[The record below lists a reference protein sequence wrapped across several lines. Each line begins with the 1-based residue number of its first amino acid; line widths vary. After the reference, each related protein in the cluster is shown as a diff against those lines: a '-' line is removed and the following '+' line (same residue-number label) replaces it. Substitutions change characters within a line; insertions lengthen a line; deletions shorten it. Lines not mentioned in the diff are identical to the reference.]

1 MATGLFSSSSKKHNG
16 AHLQSSIEERIEA
29 LRAELS
35 TLTDELAD
43 RGQDAGKSI
52 RAKAHVARERAQEGV
67 EDLLETSEA
76 MLRELRR
83 ASLRTGREVSK
94 TVRENPLIAVGAAAA
109 FGLIVASLLSSRR

>member
-1 MATGLFSSSSKKHNG
+1 
-16 AHLQSSIEERIEA
+16 
-29 LRAELS
+29 
-35 TLTDELAD
+35 
-43 RGQDAGKSI
+43 
-52 RAKAHVARERAQEGV
+52 
-67 EDLLETSEA
+67 